1 VDNTERLNKF
11 RDASLDA
18 ADMIT
23 RAYSP
28 QWKARVDVAKSLIPV
43 ASGALVFTVA
53 FAPSLAKATVHPAW
67 RYCLVAS
74 WLFFLVALSSAL
86 LSLWFS
92 IGLHDMKANILE
104 QSDKL
109 RTALAQPNA
118 EADSTLA
125 VMGEIFVVANKPIER
140 KDKMSRRLLNV
151 AYVSYGL
158 AILLIGLLGA
168 RQLLVF

>member
-1 VDNTERLNKF
+1 MNNTERLNKL

-18 ADMIT
+18 ADMVT
-23 RAYSP
+23 QAYSP

-67 RYCLVAS
+67 RYCLVGS
-74 WLFFLVALSSAL
+74 WLFFLVALTSAL

-109 RTALAQPNA
+109 RAELAKPDANV
-118 EADSTLA
+118 DSTRA
-125 VMGEIFVVANKPIER
+125 VMGEVFNAANKPIER
-140 KDKMSRRLLNV
+140 KDKISRRLLNV
-151 AYVSYGL
+151 AYISYGL